1 MQGRFGATVLDR
13 GLVSFAIA
21 ILLASFVVSS
31 FVPNAFAAT
40 WLSYDDGAPNGYD
53 IPNPGEHRAV
63 RFSLPSGWSAA
74 RILTIRYLINQNGTY
89 GIPMNFGAHIYLAD
103 GSTSIFSQ
111 SVAVAPS
118 WVDVDLTSYNL
129 VVTGDFYV
137 SIETVDLFPGINYD
151 TDSPLG
157 PSFQGTPGN
166 WIGFDQGR
174 NIMIR
179 SEVEQVTL
187 IPVGGATS
195 PINKF
200 EILTPYLALI
210 GLIVTVS
217 TVYVIIKRKD

>member
-1 MQGRFGATVLDR
+1 
-13 GLVSFAIA
+13 
-21 ILLASFVVSS
+21 
-31 FVPNAFAAT
+31 VPNAFAAT

-74 RILTIRYLINQNGTY
+74 RILTIRYHINQNGTY
-89 GIPMNFGAHIYLAD
+89 GNPMNFGAHIYLAD

-111 SVAVAPS
+111 SVAVALG

-137 SIETVDLFPGINYD
+137 SIETVDLFPGIDYD

-179 SEVEQVTL
+179 AEVDRVT
-187 IPVGGATS
+187 PVGGVAS
-195 PINKF
+195 PVNKL
-200 EILTPYLALI
+200 EILSPYLALA
-210 GLIVTVS
+210 GLIAVVS
-217 TVYVIIKRKD
+217 AVYVIKRRQD

>member
-1 MQGRFGATVLDR
+1 MHRR
-13 GLVSFAIA
+13 LVSFAIA

-53 IPNPGEHRAV
+53 IPNLGEHRAV
-63 RFSLPSGWSAA
+63 RFSLPFGWSAA
-74 RILTIRYLINQNGTY
+74 RILTIRYHINLNGTF
-89 GIPMNFGAHIYLAD
+89 GNDNFGAHIYLAD

-111 SVAVAPS
+111 SVTIEPG

-137 SIETVDLFPGINYD
+137 SIETVDLFPGIDYD

-187 IPVGGATS
+187 IPVGGVTS
-195 PINKF
+195 PINKL
-200 EILTPYLALI
+200 EILAPYLALA
-210 GLIVTVS
+210 GLIAVVS
-217 TVYVIIKRKD
+217 IVYIIKRRKD